1 MGPDGVTVLL
11 PPLLAVALVL
21 VVAQGDSA
29 RVRPAR

>member
-1 MGPDGVTVLL
+1 MAPDGVTVLL
-11 PPLLAVALVL
+11 LLAMALLL